1 MRFRVFSRRCV
12 AGGHPD
18 MGAIG
23 VIALN
28 AFRESLRDKILY
40 NLVLFAGLLIGLSVL
55 LADLTI
61 TEHHKMIADMGLAA
75 INLIGVI
82 IAIFI
87 GISLVNK
94 EIERRTIYTIMARPI
109 SRTYFI
115 LGKYFGLVLTLFV
128 NMAIMLGV
136 FLITLRLYHVPIEP
150 SLFQSVQLIFIEI
163 LVVTAVALFFS
174 TFSSTTLS
182 AILTLGIYVIG
193 HLTADLRGLTSN
205 SEGGAAKAMVD
216 VLYYLCP
223 NLEMLNIKGQAA
235 VGILVAPEYLILAS
249 LYGLAYAGVL
259 LSGACLI
266 FQQRDF

>member
-1 MRFRVFSRRCV
+1 
-12 AGGHPD
+12 

-61 TEHHKMIADMGLAA
+61 TEHHKVIVDMGLAA

-82 IAIFI
+82 IAIFV

-109 SRTYFI
+109 SRTFFI
-115 LGKYFGLVLTLFV
+115 LGKYLGLVLTLFV
-128 NMAIMLGV
+128 NLAVMLGV
-136 FLITLRLYHVPIEP
+136 LLVTLWLYHVPVEP
-150 SLFQSVQLIFIEI
+150 ALFQAVQLIFVEV
-163 LVVTAVALFFS
+163 LVITAIALFFS

-182 AILTLGIYVIG
+182 AIFTLGLYVIG
-193 HLTADLRGLTSN
+193 HLTADLRGMVANNESALV
-205 SEGGAAKAMVD
+205 KAV
-216 VLYYLCP
+216 VNGLYYLCP

-235 VGILVAPEYLILAS
+235 VGILVAPEHLMLAS
-249 LYGLAYAGVL
+249 LYGLLYAGVL
-259 LSGACLI
+259 LSGACLV

>member
-1 MRFRVFSRRCV
+1 
-12 AGGHPD
+12 

-61 TEHHKMIADMGLAA
+61 TEHHKIIADMGLAA

-82 IAIFI
+82 IAIFV

-115 LGKYFGLVLTLFV
+115 LGKYCGLALTLIV
-128 NMAIMLGV
+128 NVSIMLAV
-136 FLITLRLYHVPIEP
+136 FLVTLLLYHVPITL
-150 SLFQSVQLIFIEI
+150 SLLQAVQLIFVEI
-163 LVVTAVALFFS
+163 LVITAIALFFS
-174 TFSSTTLS
+174 TFSSSTLS

-193 HLTADLRGLTSN
+193 HLTADVRGMAAHSG
-205 SEGGAAKAMVD
+205 SSAAKAVVD
-216 VLYYLCP
+216 VFYYLFP
-223 NLEMLNIKGQAA
+223 NLEILNIKGQAA
-235 VGILVAPEYLILAS
+235 VGIQVTSQYLMLAS
-249 LYGLAYAGVL
+249 FYGMAYAGVL
-259 LSGACLI
+259 LVGACAV
-266 FQQRDF
+266 FQRRDF

>member
-1 MRFRVFSRRCV
+1 
-12 AGGHPD
+12 

-55 LADLTI
+55 LADLSI
-61 TEHHKMIADMGLAA
+61 TEHHKVIADMGLAA

-82 IAIFI
+82 IAMFV

-109 SRTYFI
+109 SRTCFI
-115 LGKYFGLVLTLFV
+115 LGKYFGLALTLLV
-128 NMAIMLGV
+128 NVAIMMAV
-136 FLITLRLYHVPIEP
+136 FLVTLWLYHVPIGQ
-150 SLFQSVQLIFIEI
+150 SLFQAVQLIFVEI
-163 LVVTAVALFFS
+163 LVVTAIALFFS
-174 TFSSTTLS
+174 TFTSSTLS
-182 AILTLGIYVIG
+182 AIFTLGLYVIG
-193 HLTADLRGLTSN
+193 HLTADLRSVVATSE
-205 SEGGAAKAMVD
+205 SGVVKAIVD
-216 VLYYLCP
+216 SFYYLCP

-235 VGILVAPEYLILAS
+235 VGIPAAPEYVVLAS
-249 LYGLAYAGVL
+249 VYGLLYAGVL
-259 LSGACLI
+259 LTGACLV

>member
-1 MRFRVFSRRCV
+1 
-12 AGGHPD
+12 

-55 LADLTI
+55 LADLSI
-61 TEHHKMIADMGLAA
+61 TEHHKVIADMGLAA

-82 IAIFI
+82 IAMFV

-109 SRTYFI
+109 SRTCFI
-115 LGKYFGLVLTLFV
+115 LGKYFGLALTLLV
-128 NMAIMLGV
+128 NVAIMMAV
-136 FLITLRLYHVPIEP
+136 FLVTLWLYHVPIGQ
-150 SLFQSVQLIFIEI
+150 SLFQAAQLIFVEI
-163 LVVTAVALFFS
+163 LVVTAIALFFS
-174 TFSSTTLS
+174 TFTSSTLS
-182 AILTLGIYVIG
+182 AIFTLGLYVIG
-193 HLTADLRGLTSN
+193 HLTADLRSVVATSE
-205 SEGGAAKAMVD
+205 SGAVKAIVD
-216 VLYYLCP
+216 AFYYLCP

-235 VGILVAPEYLILAS
+235 VGIPVAPEYVVLAS
-249 LYGLAYAGVL
+249 VYGLLYAGVL
-259 LSGACLI
+259 LTGACLV